1 MRKEVVKATLRC
13 LIGCNVGEASG
24 LIIGKLYGLDIMST
38 IIIAVGLAFTVG
50 YLATIIQLLKIMSLR
65 SAVKITL
72 GGDTMSIASM
82 EFAENTVALLIP
94 GFMMSFIFDSIFW
107 IGYGIMLTVGFCAS
121 YPIMNWLM
129 KNDKCGCDMIGK
141 KK

>member
-13 LIGCNVGEASG
+13 LIGCNIGEASG
-24 LIIGKLYGLDIMST
+24 LLIGRLYGLE
-38 IIIAVGLAFTVG
+38 
-50 YLATIIQLLKIMSLR
+50 IMSLR

-82 EFAENTVALLIP
+82 EFAENTLALLIP
-94 GFMMSFIFDSIFW
+94 GFMASFIFDSIFW
-107 IGYGIMLTVGFCAS
+107 IGFGMMLAVGFFAS
-121 YPIMNWLM
+121 YPVMNWLM
-129 KNDKCGCDMIGK
+129 KNEKCGCDMVGK

>member
-50 YLATIIQLLKIMSLR
+50 YLATIIPLLKIMPLKK
-65 SAVKITL
+65 AVRVTL

-82 EFAENTVALLIP
+82 EFAENTVALLIT

-129 KNDKCGCDMIGK
+129 KIDKCGCDMIGK